1 MCVVCLCRVFLSYI
15 SGVSPVS
22 LRCLFSVSSVSL
34 SVSGRYDRYPAA
46 WRCSAIITETLRNR
60 YETVAPLPSRH
71 RRSPGSADDSFFRLG
86 PSASCPGVA
95 IGVATVVAI
104 GVPPA
109 QVSFEC
115 SDQSQ
120 GLVCIPQHTCER
132 EAYIP

>member
-1 MCVVCLCRVFLSYI
+1 M
-15 SGVSPVS
+15 
-22 LRCLFSVSSVSL
+22 SL

-46 WRCSAIITETLRNR
+46 WRWARSSLKR
-60 YETVAPLPSRH
+60 YGTVTKLLHPYPPTPLPSRH
-71 RRSPGSADDSFFRLG
+71 RRSPGSADDSFFCLG

-95 IGVATVVAI
+95 IGVVTGVAI

-120 GLVCIPQHTCER
+120 GIVCIPQHTYER